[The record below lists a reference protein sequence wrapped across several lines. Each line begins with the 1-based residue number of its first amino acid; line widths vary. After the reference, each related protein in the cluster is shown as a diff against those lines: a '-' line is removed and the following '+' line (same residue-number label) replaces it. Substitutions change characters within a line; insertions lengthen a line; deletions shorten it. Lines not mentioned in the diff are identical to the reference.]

1 MHFAT
6 KLIVVLTFLYLT
18 LFLDNHASVAGNL
31 DGWDQS
37 SCKSVTQ
44 LFKAKTRIMTKLRNV
59 LAANKKR
66 GGQLDVHTN
75 TIKIFQGELEDTE
88 EAFFD
93 ALNGLKRLLKEDYK
107 SVVKIKEAIYQRLN
121 ALKAI
126 TLRQEEQYNAIS
138 EAEKEVL
145 AENKREEK
153 SNGTMIQQLID
164 DVWSDISIAADKLE
178 EEINDKTFEQM
189 KDAKGASIEA
199 VVRLNKEGEP
209 IETNSNA
216 VEDSE
221 DENAED
227 SRNEMNVLV
236 DSQSNQFVLAKAK
249 DSTVPHED
257 LHFIKDIIYIVLLS
271 FFWSSLCSLLRL
283 PTMFGFVMSGMLLGP
298 SGLNVIKV
306 NEQLH

>member
-199 VVRLNKEGEP
+199 VVRLNIEGEP
-209 IETNSNA
+209 IEKNSDA

>member
-31 DGWDQS
+31 DGWNES

-44 LFKAKTRIMTKLRNV
+44 LFKAKTRIMTKLRKV
-59 LAANKKR
+59 LVANEKR

-88 EAFFD
+88 KAFFD

-153 SNGTMIQQLID
+153 SNATMIQQLID

-199 VVRLNKEGEP
+199 VVRLNIEGEP
-209 IETNSNA
+209 IEKNSDA
-216 VEDSE
+216 LEDSE

-271 FFWSSLCSLLRL
+271 FFWSSVCSLLRL

-306 NEQLH
+306 NEHLH

>member
-145 AENKREEK
+145 DENKREEK